1 MVNQL
6 LQGTTIEEAQ
16 ALYNRLPRSFR
27 RDLQFISPINY
38 VDAISAK
45 LMIIHDRD
53 DRLVPAAESRRL
65 AAALEGRDDF
75 RYTEVLGFD
84 HVRPSSSGG
93 VWQFL
98 NEAGKLYTHMYGVIR
113 DAN

>member
-1 MVNQL
+1 
-6 LQGTTIEEAQ
+6 
-16 ALYNRLPRSFR
+16 
-27 RDLQFISPINY
+27 
-38 VDAISAK
+38 
-45 LMIIHDRD
+45 MIIHDRD

-98 NEAGKLYTHMYGVIR
+98 KEAGKLYTHMYEVIR